1 MKTKEVIDLYDKY
14 VIPTYKQSPVV
25 LVKGKGIKVWD
36 IEGREYLDFFPGW
49 AVSGLGHC
57 HSRVVNAI
65 KAQSKKMIHIP
76 NNYYNN
82 LQARLARVIS
92 ERSFGGKVF
101 FCNSGAE
108 ANEAA
113 IKFAR
118 MYGGEKRFEIIT
130 MEKSFHGRTLA
141 MVAATGQDKIK
152 KGFSPL
158 PAGFRHIRFN
168 DFQAVKD
175 AIGPQTVAIMLE
187 PIQGEGGINVASK
200 DYLTMLRGLCDRQD
214 ILLIFDEVQTGMG
227 RTGKMFC
234 YQHYGIIP
242 DLMTLAKTLGGGVP
256 IGALVAGRKIADT
269 LKPGSHAST
278 FGGNPLVCSASLAA
292 FKAIEKEGLLD
303 NARDMGRYL
312 FEQLNELKRRHSI
325 IKEVRGMGLM
335 VGLELSR
342 ECTALAEE
350 CLKRRLLINCTQG
363 NILRLMPPI
372 TVTKKNIDKAIRILD
387 KVLTVEIA
395 GDGG

>member
-14 VIPTYKQSPVV
+14 VIPTYKQIPVV
-25 LVKGKGIKVWD
+25 LVKGKGIKAWD

-57 HSRVVNAI
+57 HPRVVNAI
-65 KAQSKKMIHIP
+65 KSQCKKMIHIS

-82 LQARLARVIS
+82 LQARLAGVIS
-92 ERSFGGKVF
+92 ESSFGGKVF

-118 MYGGEKRFEIIT
+118 IYGQGKRFEIIT

-141 MVAATGQDKIK
+141 TVAATGQDKIK

-158 PAGFRHIRFN
+158 PPGFQHVRFN

-175 AIGPQTVAIMLE
+175 AVGPQTVAIMLE
-187 PIQGEGGINVASK
+187 PIQGEGGINVAST
-200 DYLTMLRGLCDRQD
+200 DYLSKVRKLCDQKD
-214 ILLIFDEVQTGMG
+214 ILLIFDEIQTGIG
-227 RTGKMFC
+227 RTGAMFC

-256 IGALVAGRKIADT
+256 IGAMVAARKIADT
-269 LKPGSHAST
+269 FKPGSHAST

-292 FKAIEKEGLLD
+292 FKAIKKEGLLD
-303 NARDMGRYL
+303 NARNMGKYM
-312 FEQLNELKRRHSI
+312 FDQLGELKKKHSI

-335 VGLELSR
+335 VGVELTREGARVVEKCLER
-342 ECTALAEE
+342 
-350 CLKRRLLINCTQG
+350 KLLINCAQG
-363 NILRLMPPI
+363 NVLRFMPPI
-372 TVTKKNIDKAIRILD
+372 IVTKKNIDKAIRILNE
-387 KVLTVEIA
+387 VLTIET
-395 GDGG
+395 GG

>member
-1 MKTKEVIDLYDKY
+1 MA
-14 VIPTYKQSPVV
+14 
-25 LVKGKGIKVWD
+25 G
-36 IEGREYLDFFPGW
+36 
-49 AVSGLGHC
+49 
-57 HSRVVNAI
+57 
-65 KAQSKKMIHIP
+65 
-76 NNYYNN
+76 
-82 LQARLARVIS
+82 VIS
-92 ERSFGGKVF
+92 ESSFGGKVF

-200 DYLTMLRGLCDRQD
+200 DYLTMLRRLCDQKN
-214 ILLIFDEVQTGMG
+214 ILLIFDEIQTGMG
-227 RTGKMFC
+227 RTGRMFC
-234 YQHYGIIP
+234 YQHYGVIP

-303 NARDMGRYL
+303 NVRDMGRYL

-335 VGLELSR
+335 IGLELSR

-350 CLKRRLLINCTQG
+350 CLKKRLLINCTQG

-387 KVLTVEIA
+387 EVLTVEIA
-395 GDGG
+395 RDGG

>member
-14 VIPTYKQSPVV
+14 VMPTYKQTPVV

-57 HSRVVNAI
+57 HPRVVNAI
-65 KAQSKKMIHIP
+65 KDQCKKMIHIP

-82 LQARLARVIS
+82 LQARLAGVIS
-92 ERSFGGKVF
+92 ESSFGGKVF

-113 IKFAR
+113 IKLAR
-118 MYGGEKRFEIIT
+118 IYGQGKRFEIIT

-141 MVAATGQDKIK
+141 TVAATGQDKIK

-158 PAGFRHIRFN
+158 PSGFRHVRFN

-187 PIQGEGGINVASK
+187 PIQGEGGINVAST
-200 DYLTMLRGLCDRQD
+200 DYLSKVRKLCDQKD
-214 ILLIFDEVQTGMG
+214 ILLIFDEIQTGMG
-227 RTGKMFC
+227 RTGAMFG

-242 DLMTLAKTLGGGVP
+242 DMMTLAKTLGGGVP
-256 IGALVAGRKIADT
+256 IGAMVAARKIADT

-303 NARDMGRYL
+303 NARNMGKYM
-312 FEQLNELKRRHSI
+312 FDQLNELKKRHSM

-335 VGLELSR
+335 IGVELNR
-342 ECTALAEE
+342 EGARVVEK
-350 CLKRRLLINCTQG
+350 CLKRKLLINCTQG
-363 NILRLMPPI
+363 NVLRFMPPI
-372 TVTKKNIDKAIRILD
+372 TVTKKNIDKAMKILNE
-387 KVLTVEIA
+387 VLTIET
-395 GDGG
+395 GG

>member
-1 MKTKEVIDLYDKY
+1 MKTKEVIELYDKY
-14 VIPTYKQSPVV
+14 VMPTYKQSPVV

-65 KAQSKKMIHIP
+65 KAQSKKIIHIP

-118 MYGGEKRFEIIT
+118 IYGGEKRFEIIT

-141 MVAATGQDKIK
+141 MVAASGQDKIK

-168 DFQAVKD
+168 DFQVVKD

-200 DYLTMLRGLCDRQD
+200 DYLTMLRRLCDQKN
-214 ILLIFDEVQTGMG
+214 ILLIFDEIQTGMG
-227 RTGKMFC
+227 RTGRMFC
-234 YQHYGIIP
+234 YQHYGVIP

-292 FKAIEKEGLLD
+292 FKAIEKERLLD
-303 NARDMGRYL
+303 NVRDMGRYL
-312 FEQLNELKRRHSI
+312 FEQLNELKKRHSI

-335 VGLELSR
+335 IGLELNR
-342 ECTALAEE
+342 EGTALAEE

-372 TVTKKNIDKAIRILD
+372 TVTKKNIDKAMRILD
-387 KVLTVEIA
+387 EVLKVEIA
-395 GDGG
+395 RDGG